1 MSCPNYKRLCNRLVI
16 SDSVTFTDD
25 TLQINIPAGNYENN
39 GKYCIVVAQSIPAET
54 TIVAPVVITIGTDTT
69 TTYPLVNN
77 DCTAVTAASI
87 NTRTRYT
94 TYVRTDVNSGV
105 FQLAQR
111 LPCSRCYSAAP
122 SLPIEAPTTTE
133 TTSDETTGG

>member
-25 TLQINIPAGNYENN
+25 TLVINIPAGNYENN
-39 GKYCIVVAQSIPAET
+39 GKYCIVVAQSIPTET
-54 TIVAPVVITIGTDTT
+54 TIVAPVAITIGTDETT
-69 TTYPLVNN
+69 LYPLVNN
-77 DCTAVTAASI
+77 NCTAVTACQI

-94 TYVRTDVNSGV
+94 TYVRTDINSGV
-105 FQLAQR
+105 FQLAEK

-122 SLPIEAPTTTE
+122 SLPIEPAPATTT
-133 TTSDETTGG
+133 DETTGG